1 MRAPKL
7 IFTAAFVRPSVALAL
22 DFGVWYYY
30 YPGGTCFADGIICP
44 QVLPNGNFIKA
55 DLSFWEAYAKVTY
68 TAGDFAF
75 GPTFYYSPSFLNSGA
90 PGEYLSLIVKY
101 TAPASM
107 AIAKDIGWYVSGEF
121 GRQWLGTSDAFYGIP
136 TSPNGIDYADYNTW
150 NVGIGFTWKVLTL
163 DLRYSGTDL
172 SQANCNAF
180 TGDNTATFNGSFSSI
195 NPSGVGSKWCGNAFI
210 AKLSADF
217 TASSLK

>member
-7 IFTAAFVRPSVALAL
+7 IFTAAFVRPLAL
-22 DFGVWYYY
+22 SRSILAS
-30 YPGGTCFADGIICP
+30 GTTTIRTAPASTARSRVCQP
-44 QVLPNGNFIKA
+44 SLPNGNVIKSK
-55 DLSFWEAYAKVTY
+55 LSFWEFYTKATY
-68 TAGDFAF
+68 TLGDFAF

-101 TAPASM
+101 TAPAAM

-121 GRQWLGTSDAFYGIP
+121 GRQWLGTSDSFYGVLGFP
-136 TSPNGIDYADYNTW
+136 SGIDYADYNTW

-172 SQANCNAF
+172 SKGNCNAF
-180 TGDNTATFNGSFSSI
+180 TSDPGASGVASTPI
-195 NPSGVGSKWCGNAFI
+195 NPGGPGSNWCGNAFI